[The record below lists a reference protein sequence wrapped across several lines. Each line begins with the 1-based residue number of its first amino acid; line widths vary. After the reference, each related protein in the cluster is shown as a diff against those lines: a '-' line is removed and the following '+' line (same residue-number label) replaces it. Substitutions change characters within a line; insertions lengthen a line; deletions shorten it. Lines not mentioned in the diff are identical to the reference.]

1 MKIFV
6 FFRNPDVPGFCPAI
20 GDVVNTVND
29 AIRALTRANDFRDT
43 VGANSDRSQARG
55 LRRRF
60 MIRYEAGESEST

>member
-43 VGANSDRSQARG
+43 VGANFQIERPHH
-55 LRRRF
+55 
-60 MIRYEAGESEST
+60 